1 MQNKQIVTSEIYEI
15 GKLIQNLYKI
25 TYFHDKR
32 DLSTQEDNHCYI
44 RLSICRS
51 FYKLYCTS
59 VYSLVQNVCHIL
71 KKYNNLIRGTYND
84 KLFKNVF
91 SSDYNDTFSLE

>member
-51 FYKLYCTS
+51 FNKLYCTS

-71 KKYNNLIRGTYND
+71 KNIIILLEVRIMINCLQMYLVATTML
-84 KLFKNVF
+84 LFP
-91 SSDYNDTFSLE
+91 

>member
-71 KKYNNLIRGTYND
+71 KNIIILLEVRIMINCLKMYLVATTML
-84 KLFKNVF
+84 LFP
-91 SSDYNDTFSLE
+91 

>member
-32 DLSTQEDNHCYI
+32 DLSTQEDIHCYI

-51 FYKLYCTS
+51 FNKLYCTS

-71 KKYNNLIRGTYND
+71 KNIIILLEVRIMINCLKMYLVATTML
-84 KLFKNVF
+84 LFP
-91 SSDYNDTFSLE
+91 